1 MTKITKTFCRKNFIT
16 RLKVI
21 MTIQTKM
28 TILNSSIQLAFGIH
42 MVQLLQ
48 YPDQKGSKNEVIVRE
63 TNLQNIKE
71 KELQK

>member
-1 MTKITKTFCRKNFIT
+1 MS
-16 RLKVI
+16 
-21 MTIQTKM
+21 
-28 TILNSSIQLAFGIH
+28 ILNSSIQLAFGIH